1 MIRDQ
6 PFKRTTRNVVILVHH
21 FKMTTRNVVIRDYHF
36 KMTTGNV
43 VILVHPF
50 KMTTRNVVIRNH
62 PFKRTTRNVG
72 NFVKWSVMEGRNPTV
87 RHTKKRTLQIALQS
101 SMLRKKCKQ
110 QMLVF

>member
-21 FKMTTRNVVIRDYHF
+21 FKMTTRNVVI
-36 KMTTGNV
+36 
-43 VILVHPF
+43 LVHPF
-50 KMTTRNVVIRNH
+50 KMI
-62 PFKRTTRNVG
+62 TRNVG